1 MYFALVSISGNYI
14 SNKVDTV
21 AQNYSAQEAGIQ
33 VGDQILKIDNKKIRL
48 RSDVDTAMQ
57 NSNGNE
63 IKVLIK
69 RNNETKEIE
78 LKPTPVK
85 NKSIGI
91 YLGAEDSN
99 LTSEIKGLFPNS
111 KAQDAGL
118 KEGDIITKIDGEL
131 CENDPYKVVELITS
145 SKNEKIQV
153 EVKRNNEIKKFE
165 ITPEEQTTYKLGVTF
180 VLATNNFVNN
190 VY

>member
-69 RNNETKEIE
+69 RNNETKEIK

-91 YLGAEDSN
+91 Y
-99 LTSEIKGLFPNS
+99 
-111 KAQDAGL
+111 
-118 KEGDIITKIDGEL
+118 
-131 CENDPYKVVELITS
+131 
-145 SKNEKIQV
+145 
-153 EVKRNNEIKKFE
+153 
-165 ITPEEQTTYKLGVTF
+165 
-180 VLATNNFVNN
+180 
-190 VY
+190 